1 MCLLAMRFP
10 TRAYNDSLLFLSSFT
25 PLFLALS
32 FRFTGTPL
40 RICCLVLS
48 AVGAGA
54 LAMIL
59 GYWRRRSAV
68 TVVIAS
74 FDDRGAD
81 VGGYVSAYL
90 LPLLVVPEP
99 TAGDLAAY
107 VLILFVIGLVYVRSK
122 MIQLNPL
129 LYLVGQRLYAVTTV
143 DGFRGYLIQG
153 QEPTLGTEVR
163 VARRDNIL
171 LAVAD
176 H

>member
-1 MCLLAMRFP
+1 
-10 TRAYNDSLLFLSSFT
+10 
-25 PLFLALS
+25 
-32 FRFTGTPL
+32 
-40 RICCLVLS
+40 
-48 AVGAGA
+48 
-54 LAMIL
+54 MIL